1 MTGKVLVAMSGGVD
15 SSVAALILKQ
25 TGYSLIGATMKL
37 FSDEIIVDSEKT
49 KDTKTCCSLDDTLYA
64 RSVAARLDFPYYVFN
79 YKDDFQREVIERFVR
94 AYENGL
100 TPNPCIE
107 CNSHLKFDRLLQ
119 RALELGCDYIATG
132 HYARVEESDGRYIL
146 KKAADENKDQSY
158 VLYLLTQEQL
168 SKCRFPLGNMRKDE
182 IRKIAAEN
190 GFVNANKPD
199 SQDICF
205 IPDGDFVEFIKKYRN
220 TDYPEG
226 DFLDT
231 KGNVIGRH
239 QGAIKYTIGQRKGL
253 GMGFGKP
260 MYVCGKCMKDNTVTL
275 SSNEELFK
283 KELRAGSLNWIAV
296 EDLKEP
302 MKVTAKIRYSHKG
315 ASATVYPEGESVRV
329 VFDEPQRA
337 ITPGQAAVFY
347 DGDIVVGGGTIL

>member
-1 MTGKVLVAMSGGVD
+1 MNDKVLVAMSGGVD
-15 SSVAALILKQ
+15 SSVAALILKEN
-25 TGYSLIGATMKL
+25 GYSLIGATMKL
-37 FSDEIIVDSEKT
+37 FSDEMIIPPKSDDYT
-49 KDTKTCCSLDDTLYA
+49 KSCCTLDDTLDA
-64 RSVAARLDFPYYVFN
+64 KSVAMRMGFPHYVFN
-79 YKDDFQREVIERFVR
+79 YKDDFKKEVIERFVC

-107 CNSHLKFDRLLQ
+107 CNSHLKFDRLMQ

-132 HYARVEESDGRYIL
+132 HYARVEEANGRFIL
-146 KKAADENKDQSY
+146 KRAADENKDQSY

-168 SKCRFPLGNMRKDE
+168 SKCRFPLGNMHKDE
-182 IRKIAAEN
+182 IRRIAAEN

-231 KGNVIGRH
+231 EGNVIGRH
-239 QGAIKYTIGQRKGL
+239 KGAIKYTIGQRKGL

-275 SSNEELFK
+275 SGNEELFK
-283 KELRAGSLNWIAV
+283 KELKAGRLNWISL
-296 EDLKEP
+296 EELKEP
-302 MKVTAKIRYSHKG
+302 IRVTAKIRYSHKG
-315 ASATVYPEGESVRV
+315 AAATVYPEGETVRV
-329 VFDEPQRA
+329 VFDEAQRA